1 MRRIK
6 YGIWCLLIVIS
17 LMAGGITAYAE
28 GEGKAAAAREG
39 VVRILV
45 DWPDGYSTGTGFGV
59 GEPGADAD
67 TFVTNWHVVTS
78 SGQYDYREGKVYI
91 LLDDETWFKYGWIPL
106 APGEQ
111 MVEGGDYGQDGQGNV
126 YKKLIIDVHLGAA
139 VECEVLYAE
148 NDYPDVAVIRTAEP
162 VKNVKT
168 LPLRKVSEGNVGED
182 VLAIG
187 YPGSADS
194 GSLTYTED
202 GAETEKIKASVTAVS
217 VSGGVV
223 SRCIPLE
230 IFGNTDCIV
239 HGAHINHG
247 NSGGPLVLKKDGSVI
262 GINTYGYGEQSMEY
276 SVSIYID
283 YAIGILDQLGLPYTM
298 AKDGGQGLSG
308 QLVIILAGVGILAVL
323 AVVLV
328 VVRKKQK
335 GKAAVSA
342 GSPAAV
348 PAFQPAPGP
357 SGGDAMYGAPS
368 QLRLQGLTG
377 VFAGRRFQLKPETRM
392 GRDPQRCDFVYP
404 AGTKGISGL
413 HCIISQGPAGLTVTD
428 VGSTWGTTVNG
439 TKLVPNQ
446 PCPLNIGDRICLG
459 SVEEEF
465 QITGKGGAV

>member
-1 MRRIK
+1 
-6 YGIWCLLIVIS
+6 
-17 LMAGGITAYAE
+17 MAGGITAYAE

-148 NDYPDVAVIRTAEP
+148 NEYPDVAVIRTAEP

-223 SRCIPLE
+223 
-230 IFGNTDCIV
+230 
-239 HGAHINHG
+239 H
-247 NSGGPLVLKKDGSVI
+247 
-262 GINTYGYGEQSMEY
+262 
-276 SVSIYID
+276 
-283 YAIGILDQLGLPYTM
+283 
-298 AKDGGQGLSG
+298 
-308 QLVIILAGVGILAVL
+308 
-323 AVVLV
+323 
-328 VVRKKQK
+328 
-335 GKAAVSA
+335 
-342 GSPAAV
+342 
-348 PAFQPAPGP
+348 
-357 SGGDAMYGAPS
+357 
-368 QLRLQGLTG
+368 
-377 VFAGRRFQLKPETRM
+377 
-392 GRDPQRCDFVYP
+392 
-404 AGTKGISGL
+404 
-413 HCIISQGPAGLTVTD
+413 
-428 VGSTWGTTVNG
+428 
-439 TKLVPNQ
+439 
-446 PCPLNIGDRICLG
+446 
-459 SVEEEF
+459 
-465 QITGKGGAV
+465 